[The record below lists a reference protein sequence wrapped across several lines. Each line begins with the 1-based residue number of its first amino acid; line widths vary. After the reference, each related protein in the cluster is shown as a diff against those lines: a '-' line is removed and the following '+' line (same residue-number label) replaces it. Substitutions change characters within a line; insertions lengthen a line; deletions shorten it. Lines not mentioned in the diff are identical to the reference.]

1 MEKTSK
7 EQAILNEQ
15 QRDMLRL
22 FKKPM
27 AESDYIEVKRF
38 IVKMLSKNIDDEME
52 SLAKE
57 KGWNEETYEQ
67 WGKEHLRTPYH
78 K

>member
-1 MEKTSK
+1 
-7 EQAILNEQ
+7 
-15 QRDMLRL
+15 
-22 FKKPM
+22 
-27 AESDYIEVKRF
+27 
-38 IVKMLSKNIDDEME
+38 ME

-78 K
+78 KWK

>member
-15 QRDMLRL
+15 QQDMLRL

-27 AESDYIEVKRF
+27 PEPDYIEVKRF